1 MIPFV
6 TVRHLGSLARS
17 IGDRRQSLARV
28 AKAWCRN
35 SALADDLVQETLFKA
50 LRNIGQLRD
59 RESMDAW
66 LFQIMSNCWRD
77 HFRRERNVE
86 DIGAYAEDSTLISE
100 DNHHGMEIVSRVR
113 AAVLRLPV
121 GQREVLALVD
131 LQGFSYDD
139 VSRILDIPVGTVT
152 SRICRARET
161 LRTVL
166 SDLVQRDTH
175 KVPQSLRKS
184 G

>member
-6 TVRHLGSLARS
+6 TVRHLGGLART
-17 IGDRRQSLARV
+17 IGERRQSLVRV
-28 AKAWCRN
+28 ANAWCRN
-35 SALADDLVQETLFKA
+35 STLADDLVQETLFKA

-86 DIGAYAEDSTLISE
+86 EIGAYAEDSALICE
-100 DNHHGMEIVSRVR
+100 DNHHGNEIVSRVR
-113 AAVLRLPV
+113 TAVLRLPV

-131 LQGFSYDD
+131 LQGFSYDE
-139 VSRILDIPVGTVT
+139 VSRILEIPVGTVT
-152 SRICRARET
+152 SRICRAREA
-161 LRTVL
+161 LRVVL
-166 SDLVQRDTH
+166 SDLVHRDAQTS
-175 KVPQSLRKS
+175 PQSLRKS